1 MLCLVFILQLRLVF
15 YLFCGFFASHKDK
28 EHICLIFFWIF
39 GNGTHSAQF
48 LYHTRLGQ
56 VVPTFTSLQYFCF
69 TQENHTRPLCFLS
82 SYYLLRTE
90 EIILITK
97 CCFHE
102 DFFINE
108 HSHICTIIFE
118 SDGTCSPPYI
128 LLGPSLILGCREVPN
143 VCGTRA
149 GINMESTMCR
159 ILNGTSAHLHI
170 LHILFTSCLYFPDHE
185 WDLR

>member
-1 MLCLVFILQLRLVF
+1 MPSFIYHIF
-15 YLFCGFFASHKDK
+15 GLFSTFFADFLHRTRLRN
-28 EHICLIFFWIF
+28 IFALIFFWIF
-39 GNGTHSAQF
+39 GSGTLSAEF
-48 LYHTRLGQ
+48 LYHTRFGQ
-56 VVPTFTSLQYFCF
+56 IVPTFTSLQYFCF

-108 HSHICTIIFE
+108 HSHIGTISFE

-149 GINMESTMCR
+149 PHAS
-159 ILNGTSAHLHI
+159 HPLHF
-170 LHILFTSCLYFPDHE
+170 LSVLP
-185 WDLR
+185 